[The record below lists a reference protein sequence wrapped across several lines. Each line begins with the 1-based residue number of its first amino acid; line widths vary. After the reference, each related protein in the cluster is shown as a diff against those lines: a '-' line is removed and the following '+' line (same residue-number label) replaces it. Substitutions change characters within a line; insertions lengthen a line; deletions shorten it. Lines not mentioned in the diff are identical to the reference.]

1 MRVEKLG
8 EVAHNACV
16 AFGMDRLALALLA
29 TRGLELTLWPQQ
41 ARESL
46 AL

>member
-1 MRVEKLG
+1 
-8 EVAHNACV
+8 
-16 AFGMDRLALALLA
+16 MDRFALALLA
-29 TRGLELTLWPQQ
+29 THGLELTRWPQQ